1 MEPRK
6 ISETLLERSIFN
18 RLVALKIGIRYRD
31 SDINRCRARADIE
44 KYLDGLTANYISGKG
59 LLLVGP
65 VGVGKTCSLIVLLMG
80 ILKRTAR
87 EQMVTYASDNKTEG
101 TGVVG
106 FPSILFATSN
116 KIFNAVFRKDEVFLA
131 ALQNVKF
138 LFIDDFGREYFSDYA
153 WSSFEEMID
162 HRYSNKLCTFVTT
175 NLTAQDLAG
184 NEKLGRV
191 VDRWRECCDMIQI
204 SGESMRK

>member
-1 MEPRK
+1 LEPKK
-6 ISETLLERSIFN
+6 ISETLLEKSISEKLDKL
-18 RLVALKIGIRYRD
+18 RIGNRYRN
-31 SDINRCRARADIE
+31 SDINKCRSRTDIE
-44 KYLDGLTANYISGKG
+44 KYLENLSDNFSRGKG

-65 VGVGKTCSLIVLLMG
+65 VGVGKTCSLIVLLKG

-87 EQMVTYASDNKTEG
+87 ERVVTYTSDNKTEG
-101 TGVVG
+101 TGQIG
-106 FPSILFATSN
+106 FASTLFATSN
-116 KIFNAVFRKDEVFLA
+116 KIFNAVFRKDEVFLS
-131 ALQNVKF
+131 ALQNVQF
-138 LFIDDFGREYFSDYA
+138 LFIDDFGREYFSDFA

-162 HRYSNKLCTFVTT
+162 YRYSNKLCTFVTT
-175 NLTAQDLAG
+175 NLTAKALAG